1 MQTNMNPQNPNTPG
15 GMPAPQQGQQPMD
28 PNQPAPVNQNP
39 RTIRDYIALAR
50 SQGQAPSFTNI
61 TGGQGFDVRQDP
73 RYIPDQAIPADPVDD
88 YESTPWDQRVKQDP
102 YMRAMRSSK
111 RMLPELFQLTFP
123 DKQMGGD
130 PLTPEE
136 MKKWEGVVGKLTG
149 NLVQRYDKQY
159 EWYMKNKDK
168 SVGKR
173 EKDEQFWQKFYAQQE
188 AQMKPP
194 VNEDGTIMSPQ
205 EFIDKQMAISDQR
218 RMQYDLEKKDAKA
231 TGSKKTIN
239 DISDEE
245 KVKLIKNNPKVQKAL
260 ASRVK
265 DKLSDIEGR
274 ELTDQEFY
282 AMRTDEAT
290 AQKFQEA
297 TQQAIYEMQDDLVN
311 IANGGE
317 YQPKDM
323 VENRPEAMSVPQQ

>member
-1 MQTNMNPQNPNTPG
+1 MLTNMNPQSPNNQG
-15 GMPAPQQGQQPMD
+15 GVQMQPDGPQTMDPSQPM
-28 PNQPAPVNQNP
+28 PVNKNT

-50 SQGQAPSFTNI
+50 SRNQAPSFTNI
-61 TGGQGFDVRQDP
+61 PGGQGFDVRQDP

-88 YESTPWDQRVKQDP
+88 YESVPWDQRVKQDP
-102 YMRAMRSSK
+102 YMRALRSSK

-123 DKQMGGD
+123 DKQMGGE

-136 MKKWEGVVGKLTG
+136 MKTWEGVVGKLTG
-149 NLVQRYDKQY
+149 NLVDRYDKQY

-168 SVGKR
+168 GIDKR

-205 EFIDKQMAISDQR
+205 EFINKQMAISDQR
-218 RMQYDLEKKDAKA
+218 RMQSDLENVEAKGT
-231 TGSKKTIN
+231 TGQKTID

-245 KVKLIKNNPKVQKAL
+245 KVELIRKNPKVQKAL
-260 ASRVK
+260 AAVVK
-265 DKLSDIEGR
+265 NKLSDLLGK

-282 AMRTDEAT
+282 ALRSDPEMAQQFQKAT
-290 AQKFQEA
+290 QEA
-297 TQQAIYEMQDDLVN
+297 VSEMQDDLVN

-323 VENRPEAMSVPQQ
+323 VENRPEAMSVPQ

>member
-15 GMPAPQQGQQPMD
+15 GMNMPQQAQQPMY
-28 PNQPAPVNQNP
+28 PNQPAPVNKNP

-50 SQGQAPSFTNI
+50 SQSQVPSFTNV
-61 TGGQGFDVRQDP
+61 TGGNGFDVRQDP
-73 RYIPDQAIPADPVDD
+73 KYIPDQAIPADPVDD

-102 YMRAMRSSK
+102 YMRALRSSK
-111 RMLPELFQLTFP
+111 RMLPELFQMTFP
-123 DKQMGGD
+123 DKQLGGE
-130 PLTPEE
+130 PLAPEE

-168 SVGKR
+168 SIDKR

-205 EFIDKQMAISDQR
+205 EFIDKQLAISDQR
-218 RMQYDLEKKDAKA
+218 RMQSDLENKDMKSTA
-231 TGSKKTIN
+231 GQKTIN
-239 DISDEE
+239 DISDED
-245 KVKLIKNNPKVQKAL
+245 KVKLIKNNPKVRKAL
-260 ASRVK
+260 AASVK
-265 DKLSDIEGR
+265 NKLSDLMGR
-274 ELTDQEFY
+274 ELTEQEFY
-282 AMRTDEAT
+282 GMRTDPET
-290 AQKFQEA
+290 AQQFQEA
-297 TQQAIYEMQDDLVN
+297 TREAVSEIQDDLVN

-323 VENRPEAMSVPQQ
+323 VDNRPAAMSVPR

>member
-1 MQTNMNPQNPNTPG
+1 
-15 GMPAPQQGQQPMD
+15 
-28 PNQPAPVNQNP
+28 
-39 RTIRDYIALAR
+39 L
-50 SQGQAPSFTNI
+50 
-61 TGGQGFDVRQDP
+61 
-73 RYIPDQAIPADPVDD
+73 
-88 YESTPWDQRVKQDP
+88 
-102 YMRAMRSSK
+102 RSSK

-149 NLVQRYDKQY
+149 NLVSRYDKQY

-168 SVGKR
+168 SVDKR

-194 VNEDGTIMSPQ
+194 INEDGTIMSPQ

-218 RMQYDLEKKDAKA
+218 RMQSDLEKVDAKDTA
-231 TGSKKTIN
+231 GQKTIN

-245 KVKLIKNNPKVQKAL
+245 KVELIKKNPKVRKAL
-260 ASRVK
+260 AASVK
-265 DKLSDIEGR
+265 NKLSDIMGR

-282 AMRTDEAT
+282 SMRTDPET
-290 AQKFQEA
+290 AQQFQEA
-297 TQQAIYEMQDDLVN
+297 TQEAISEMQDDLVN

-323 VENRPEAMSVPQQ
+323 VENRPEAMSVPQ